1 METLT
6 PRELEVLRLICE
18 GYSTNAVAA
27 KLGVSIK
34 TAACHRHRIMGKAGV
49 GNSVQMLRWAIRQ
62 GLVTVDS
69 PASPP
74 AASASD

>member
-34 TAACHRHRIMGKAGV
+34 TAACHRHRIMGKARV
-49 GNSVQMLRWAIRQ
+49 GNFVQLLRWAIRH
-62 GLVTVDS
+62 GLVTVEV
-69 PASPP
+69 PERQTT
-74 AASASD
+74 ASASD